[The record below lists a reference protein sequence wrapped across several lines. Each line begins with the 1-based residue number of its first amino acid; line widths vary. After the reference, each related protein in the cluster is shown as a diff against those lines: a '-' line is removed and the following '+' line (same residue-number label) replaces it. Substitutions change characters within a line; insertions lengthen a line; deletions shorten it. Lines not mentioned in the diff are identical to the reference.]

1 MKNCFSCFQNCFS
14 FVFEETLWHHFLWVC
29 IHQLQKA
36 QQYTLCIYS
45 EPNRLFKDTSG
56 MNCVGLFPPLKT
68 TIWPNQAPFSY
79 PLSPNVITSAHKY
92 TAANLQS
99 CSGHNRNYYLL
110 LSLSL
115 CFVQLFDLL
124 SAQPCNFC
132 AFYLWQRDTMKTIFR
147 PSVLYIYGR
156 RKNLQ

>member
-1 MKNCFSCFQNCFS
+1 MFSKLFFR
-14 FVFEETLWHHFLWVC
+14 LFLRKHYGIISC
-29 IHQLQKA
+29 GFAFISYRKLSS
-36 QQYTLCIYS
+36 TLCIYS

-56 MNCVGLFPPLKT
+56 LNCVGLFPPLKT

-132 AFYLWQRDTMKTIFR
+132 AYYLW
-147 PSVLYIYGR
+147 
-156 RKNLQ
+156 